1 MIYIYIF
8 VYAQGVLSQRI
19 NTHITLLMYSHLASR
34 FAIENCN
41 IPFHINVSLDRLGN
55 LLINLFYKSR
65 IKRELKAC
73 LSLRHVAPHQGLCL
87 HYTHFD
93 DDEIV
98 KVPSQLAA

>member
-1 MIYIYIF
+1 MIYIF
-8 VYAQGVLSQRI
+8 VYAQGVLSERI
-19 NTHITLLMYSHLASR
+19 NTYHIVNVFPFSWKTSASR
-34 FAIENCN
+34 FVIENCN

-73 LSLRHVAPHQGLCL
+73 LRLRHVAPHQGLCL
-87 HYTHFD
+87 HYTHID

-98 KVPSQLAA
+98 KVPS